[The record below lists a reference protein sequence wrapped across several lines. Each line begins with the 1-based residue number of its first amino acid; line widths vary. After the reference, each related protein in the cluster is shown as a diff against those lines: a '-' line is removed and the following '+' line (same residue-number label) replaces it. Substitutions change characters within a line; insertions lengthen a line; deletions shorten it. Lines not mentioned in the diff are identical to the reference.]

1 MVPDM
6 VLLQV
11 QGEVDLS
18 VEVEAPGEVVD
29 VYLL

>member
-6 VLLQV
+6 VLLQA
-11 QGEVDLS
+11 QGEVVLG